1 MVEWVFLALVGV
13 TAFIGVLLLLA
24 GLFGYA
30 ANGYVLLTFGVVELG
45 LLIQAA
51 VSVGMSLA
59 GARALVSTLEFFGY
73 LLVAI
78 FLPLLAVAWAL
89 AERNKWSTV
98 VLGFASLTITV
109 MLFRM
114 WQIWTGSAY
123 L

>member
-24 GLFGYA
+24 GLLGYA